1 MSDAPARPAPQ
12 KPRRRPLR
20 RALGW
25 LVLLFLVGCGLG
37 LYFRLDLINRLAPG
51 LLAQRLAVPTE
62 FALSLLDWREA
73 RIDRIRLGEKGT
85 LAVEGIT
92 LGYDPW
98 NRRLERVEI
107 DRVVLAAR
115 YDEGFSLG
123 ELDPLVAELRTL
135 LSAGGG
141 DSGDPAALPTV
152 DVKSIEIDLAS
163 PAGLLQGRGQA
174 ALDNQAVVADFT
186 LSETGKHAEAEIDLA
201 LSLAADGPPPSGDL
215 RLGLDAQSALWK
227 YLRLQQPGSG
237 RIDLE
242 AEIRAGRDWQKLGRI
257 DADWRATLVDF
268 AYPGLAAPLAGEVR
282 ATSTIARD
290 KATIKDL
297 AIVTTGG
304 IGEDWLSKLV
314 GNFELG
320 LAAPLS
326 LNGRLTL
333 ESGGKTLAL
342 APLGGGDITLA
353 APQATIIADVAVAQ
367 GGDGAWNVDLGL
379 LEPAALSLKRV
390 EIGKSLRIA
399 PAGKLEILAGETPFL
414 HLTRDAA
421 GRIVADVT
429 ATLGKG
435 SITIEPRA
443 SDERLILAMPK
454 LPLQLS
460 YDAARPAPLT
470 AKIGLKGGQVAA
482 PLHGI
487 TLGDVAFDAAYADDA
502 VTAKLASGAVGG
514 LGAFV
519 PVRAEAN
526 VTLAGND
533 IRFDARFRGVD
544 RPIDLTLKG
553 RADIARLSGKVDLE
567 LKPIVF
573 ATGELQPYNL
583 FPPLRSYFDDV
594 AGKIEAKGPISFG
607 GGKLTSALKLG
618 IENFSGKI
626 GPVQLL
632 NVNSVIE
639 IDRPWPLSTKPDQ
652 QVAIQRADIGLPL
665 TDALFRFKV
674 SDGKRLDVAESRLA
688 MSGGEVRMEPV
699 SLVFDAPVHNLKLTV
714 AQVSVNELFAALGVA
729 GLTGEGS
736 ISGAVPVSIFPGG
749 IAIPAAELKADAP
762 GVLRYDRAQAPA
774 ALQSAGESVGMALEA
789 LSNFHYKELILK
801 LTRQLTGDVNLGLHI
816 SGANPNFY
824 DGYPVEF
831 NLSVEGRLD
840 EALRE
845 GLAGYQVPDMIQE
858 QLENLAP

>member
-1 MSDAPARPAPQ
+1 MSDAPARSAPQ

-25 LVLLFLVGCGLG
+25 LVLLLLIGCGLG

-98 NRRLERVEI
+98 KRQIERVEI
-107 DRVVLAAR
+107 ERVALAAR
-115 YDEGFSLG
+115 YDTGFSLG
-123 ELDPLVAELRTL
+123 ELDPLVAELQTL
-135 LSAGGG
+135 LAAGGNE
-141 DSGDPAALPTV
+141 SGDPSALPTIN
-152 DVKSIEIDLAS
+152 VKSIEIDLAS

-174 ALDNQAVVADFT
+174 ALDNDAIVADFT
-186 LSETGKHAEAEIDLA
+186 LSETDKHAEAEIDLA
-201 LSLAADGPPPSGDL
+201 LSLDPGGPPPSGDL
-215 RLGLDAQSALWK
+215 RLGLDAQSALWN
-227 YLRLQQPGSG
+227 YLGLEQPGSG

-242 AEIRAGRDWQKLGRI
+242 AEIRADRDWQKLGRV

-268 AYPGLAAPLAGEVR
+268 AYPGLAAPLAGEIR
-282 ATSTIARD
+282 ATSIIARD
-290 KATIKDL
+290 KATIEDL
-297 AIVTTGG
+297 AVTATGG
-304 IGEDWLSKLV
+304 IAEDWSSKLG
-314 GNFELG
+314 GNFEVS

-353 APQATIIADVAVAQ
+353 EPHALIIADVAATQ
-367 GGDGAWNVDLGL
+367 AAEGIWNVDLSL
-379 LEPAALSLKRV
+379 PEPASLALKRLD
-390 EIGKSLRIA
+390 IGKTLRIT
-399 PAGKLEILAGETPFL
+399 PAGKLEILAGETPLL

-421 GRIVADVT
+421 GQTVADVT

-435 SITIEPRA
+435 SITLEPGA
-443 SDERLILAMPK
+443 GGERLILAMPK

-460 YDAARPAPLT
+460 YDSAKPAPLT

-482 PLHGI
+482 PLRGL
-487 TLGDVAFDAAYADDA
+487 TLGDVALDAAYADDTL
-502 VTAKLASGAVGG
+502 TAKVSSGAVGG

-533 IRFDARFRGVD
+533 ARFDARFRGVD
-544 RPIDLTLKG
+544 QPIDLTLKG

-567 LKPIVF
+567 LKPITF
-573 ATGELQPYNL
+573 AAGELQPYNL
-583 FPPLRSYFDDV
+583 FPPLRDYFEDV
-594 AGKIEAKGPISFG
+594 AGKIEAMGPISFEG
-607 GGKLTSALKLG
+607 EKLTSAVKLG
-618 IENFSGKI
+618 VENFSGKV

-632 NVNSVIE
+632 NMNSVIE

-665 TDALFRFKV
+665 TDALFRFKI

-699 SLVFDAPVHNLKLTV
+699 SLLLDAPVHNLKLTV
-714 AQVSVNELFAALGVA
+714 EHVSVNELFAGLGVA
-729 GLTGEGS
+729 GLTGEGT

-789 LSNFHYKELILK
+789 LSNFHYKELILN